1 MSSKYSTKSETL
13 HLFRAYKQ
21 VVTMKNLLRYYL
33 DSISMDKFICWKIRT
48 EQLQIWQ
55 VNSLFMQNVQWGK
68 A

>member
-33 DSISMDKFICWKIRT
+33 DSISMDKFIC
-48 EQLQIWQ
+48 
-55 VNSLFMQNVQWGK
+55 
-68 A
+68 